1 MDSYDP
7 FEVRRSYWEHGGNA
21 GETARALSATGR
33 RISRQAVHKAV
44 ERANKLRPI
53 TLPRIELGGIRGATP
68 EDAEAIKRLVRKSAD
83 LAGILREPKST
94 P

>member
-1 MDSYDP
+1 MESYDP

-44 ERANKLRPI
+44 ERANKLRPAVVPKVGI
-53 TLPRIELGGIRGATP
+53 DLTPGLTPIEV
-68 EDAEAIKRLVRKSAD
+68 EALKRLVRGSLDA
-83 LAGILREPKST
+83 AGILREPKST